1 MHNVIIFM
9 RAFMRECIYN
19 ERISVS
25 CLTNIYRSVIYID
38 VCQRFFV
45 SCTVFEHHIPQ
56 YIFSFSISYI
66 TVYIFFFIQIIS
78 LVVHVLICKSIDVF
92 LYFVL
97 FWYIYVPKNRKVQ
110 LLDQLWWKLKCKN
123 IVMQYVRNKASSMHH
138 FHPYLLT
145 CVPVIHLWWNWCFPY
160 LCYLL

>member
-1 MHNVIIFM
+1 MSEILRFMYSFWTSYTTVYIF
-9 RAFMRECIYN
+9 FF
-19 ERISVS
+19 
-25 CLTNIYRSVIYID
+25 NI
-38 VCQRFFV
+38 
-45 SCTVFEHHIPQ
+45 
-56 YIFSFSISYI
+56 IFSFSVSYI
-66 TVYIFFFIQIIS
+66 TVHVYIFFFIQIIS

-145 CVPVIHLWWNWCFPY
+145 CVPLIHLWWNWCFPY

>member
-1 MHNVIIFM
+1 MSEILRFMYSFWTSYTTVYIF
-9 RAFMRECIYN
+9 FF
-19 ERISVS
+19 
-25 CLTNIYRSVIYID
+25 NI
-38 VCQRFFV
+38 
-45 SCTVFEHHIPQ
+45 
-56 YIFSFSISYI
+56 IFSFSVSYI
-66 TVYIFFFIQIIS
+66 TVHVYIFFFIQIIS

>member
-1 MHNVIIFM
+1 MSEILRFMYSFWTSYTTVYIF
-9 RAFMRECIYN
+9 FF
-19 ERISVS
+19 
-25 CLTNIYRSVIYID
+25 NI
-38 VCQRFFV
+38 
-45 SCTVFEHHIPQ
+45 
-56 YIFSFSISYI
+56 IFSFSVSYI
-66 TVYIFFFIQIIS
+66 TVHVYIFFFIQIIS

-123 IVMQYVRNKASSMHH
+123 IVMQYVRFKASSVHH
-138 FHPYLLT
+138 FHPYLST

>member
-1 MHNVIIFM
+1 MSEILRFMYSFWTSYTTVYIF
-9 RAFMRECIYN
+9 FF
-19 ERISVS
+19 
-25 CLTNIYRSVIYID
+25 NI
-38 VCQRFFV
+38 
-45 SCTVFEHHIPQ
+45 
-56 YIFSFSISYI
+56 IFSFSVSYI
-66 TVYIFFFIQIIS
+66 TVHVYIFFFIQIIS

-123 IVMQYVRNKASSMHH
+123 IVMQYVRIKASSMHH
-138 FHPYLLT
+138 FHPYLST

>member
-1 MHNVIIFM
+1 MYVRDSSFHVQFLNIIYHS
-9 RAFMRECIYN
+9 IY
-19 ERISVS
+19 
-25 CLTNIYRSVIYID
+25 
-38 VCQRFFV
+38 FF
-45 SCTVFEHHIPQ
+45 FQYHIPQ

-66 TVYIFFFIQIIS
+66 TVYIFFFIQLIS
-78 LVVHVLICKSIDVF
+78 LVVLICKSIEVF

-123 IVMQYVRNKASSMHH
+123 IVMQYIRNKASSMHH
-138 FHPYLLT
+138 FHPYLST

>member
-1 MHNVIIFM
+1 MSEILRFMYSFWTSYTTVYIF
-9 RAFMRECIYN
+9 FF
-19 ERISVS
+19 
-25 CLTNIYRSVIYID
+25 NI
-38 VCQRFFV
+38 
-45 SCTVFEHHIPQ
+45 
-56 YIFSFSISYI
+56 IFSFSVSYI
-66 TVYIFFFIQIIS
+66 TVHVYIFFFIQITS